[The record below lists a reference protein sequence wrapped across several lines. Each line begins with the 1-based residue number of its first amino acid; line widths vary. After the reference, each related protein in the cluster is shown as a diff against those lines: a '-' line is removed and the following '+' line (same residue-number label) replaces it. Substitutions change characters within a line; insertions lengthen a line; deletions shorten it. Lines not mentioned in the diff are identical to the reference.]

1 MRSAWTAHGLQ
12 EEKYRQMTAARM
24 VVVAQIDRQRKE
36 PKLQSNKNND
46 RAFGYKRFYMG
57 AIAKKRE
64 PAPGWIRL
72 VGPDDKPDSKP
83 NKKYH
88 KTADATINNKDK
100 DLPK

>member
-1 MRSAWTAHGLQ
+1 
-12 EEKYRQMTAARM
+12 
-24 VVVAQIDRQRKE
+24 
-36 PKLQSNKNND
+36 
-46 RAFGYKRFYMG
+46 MG